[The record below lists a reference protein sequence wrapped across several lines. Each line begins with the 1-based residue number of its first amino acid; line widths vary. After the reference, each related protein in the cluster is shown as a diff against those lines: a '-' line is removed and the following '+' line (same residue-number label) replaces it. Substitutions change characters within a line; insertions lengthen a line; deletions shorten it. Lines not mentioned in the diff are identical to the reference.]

1 MADLAFFLFAFSSIF
16 AIVNP
21 WSTAAVFMIITKNDS
36 DAKKKAMAKRA
47 CIVAFFIMLIFVI
60 GGNLIF
66 NFFSITVESLRI
78 AGGIFVAFI
87 GFKMLNPSSLQK
99 MPPKDQLEEH
109 IKKDD
114 VSIVPLAM
122 PFITGPGTIS
132 TVILLTAQ
140 NPTISGV
147 SIILFSGIIAIGIT
161 YIILINS
168 RYITRYLGVGGT
180 KVLEKL
186 LGLIILTVGV
196 QFILNGIQMFAG
208 HF

>member
-21 WSTAAVFMIITKNDS
+21 WSTAAVFMVITKNDS
-36 DAKKKAMAKRA
+36 EKKKKAMAKRA

-60 GGNLIF
+60 SGNLIF
-66 NFFSITVESLRI
+66 NFFNITVESLRI

-87 GFKMLNPSSLQK
+87 GFKMLSPSSLQK

-147 SIILFSGIIAIGIT
+147 SMILFSGIVAIGVT
-161 YIILINS
+161 YVVLLNS
-168 RYITRYLGVGGT
+168 KYITRYLGVGGT